1 MRMYLCMTSRP
12 WFNSH
17 SEKFIAMAA
26 KLKYICSWTD
36 QTVCCQFH
44 NARLL
49 YLTTNSDSR
58 GRKPMS
64 VWKRHYI
71 TQLLSGE
78 QFHKTC
84 KRKWT
89 ELNNYSC
96 CCCSFCSY
104 YQQNSN
110 KFTLILINSF
120 NLQTLSVAQT
130 TVSSGRWTVN
140 WQGCVKKLLQQN
152 LRC

>member
-12 WFNSH
+12 WFNPH

-26 KLKYICSWTD
+26 KLKYVCSCTD
-36 QTVCCQFH
+36 QSICCQFH

-58 GRKPMS
+58 GRKPML
-64 VWKRHYI
+64 VRKRHYI
-71 TQLLSGE
+71 TQLSSGE
-78 QFHKTC
+78 QFHEPC

-89 ELNNYSC
+89 ELKNYSC
-96 CCCSFCSY
+96 CCCYYYCFCSY

-120 NLQTLSVAQT
+120 HLQTLSVAQT
-130 TVSSGRWTVN
+130 I
-140 WQGCVKKLLQQN
+140 
-152 LRC
+152 

>member
-12 WFNSH
+12 WFNPH

-26 KLKYICSWTD
+26 KLKYIRSCTD
-36 QTVCCQFH
+36 QNVCCQFH

-58 GRKPMS
+58 RRKPMS
-64 VWKRHYI
+64 VRKIHYI

-78 QFHKTC
+78 QFRKPW

-89 ELNNYSC
+89 EPNNYSC
-96 CCCSFCSY
+96 CCCCFCSY

-110 KFTLILINSF
+110 KFTLIPINSF
-120 NLQTLSVAQT
+120 HLQTLSIVHT
-130 TVSSGRWTVN
+130 IVSSGR
-140 WQGCVKKLLQQN
+140 
-152 LRC
+152 